1 MKDYEYEL
9 TTLGLPAKDLGSTW
23 NAVYNL
29 NRGEAEYELSTQEGL
44 GTVKGF
50 CTSRGILMV
59 EYAVQ
64 FHQEVK
70 MTGRSHN
77 PHLDLLFCLG
87 NHTGWDLP
95 ESHKVFEL
103 SSEESY
109 VGMSRETQK
118 RSIYSPGTSM
128 HMLEIK
134 VPLTAAVLFREE
146 MYAGGGEGN
155 FLLETIPWGKYR
167 VPPSVR
173 IILQQLLHC
182 PCVPALSPLY
192 REGKLLELLA
202 VYLNEAMLQTDKN
215 TLTLGLAL
223 DDVRC
228 IRMAKKIL
236 DDAPGDNLSLTRL
249 SRLVG
254 LNECKLKKGF
264 KELFGTSI
272 HAYVIQKR
280 LELAKGLLEQER
292 LSVSETAFQ
301 VGYGNAS
308 HFTAA
313 FRKKYG
319 VNPGE
324 YRKEIKLKENQ

>member
-9 TTLGLPAKDLGSTW
+9 TALGLPAKDLGGTW

-29 NRGEAEYELSTQEGL
+29 NRGQAEYELSSQAGL

-59 EYAVQ
+59 EYVVQ

-70 MTGRSHN
+70 MTGHSHN

-87 NHTGWDLP
+87 NRTAWDLP

-103 SSEESY
+103 SPEESY
-109 VGMSRETQK
+109 IGMSQETQK

-134 VPLTAAVLFREE
+134 VPLTTVRPFWEE
-146 MYAGGGEGN
+146 MYAGGGGGN
-155 FLLETIPWGKYR
+155 FRLEAIPWGKYR
-167 VPPSVR
+167 VLPSVR

-182 PCVPALSPLY
+182 PYGPSLAPLY

-202 VYLNEAMLQTDKN
+202 VYLNEAMQQTDKN
-215 TLTLGLAL
+215 ALASGLAL
-223 DDVRC
+223 HDVKC
-228 IRMAKKIL
+228 IRMVKKIL
-236 DDAPGDNLSLTRL
+236 DDAPGDSPSLTRL

-254 LNECKLKKGF
+254 LNEYKLKKGF

-272 HAYVIQKR
+272 HAYLIQKR
-280 LELAKGLLEQER
+280 LELAKGLLEQDR
-292 LSVSETAFQ
+292 LSVSGTAFQ
-301 VGYGNAS
+301 VGYGNVS

-319 VNPGE
+319 VNPGD
-324 YRKEIKLKENQ
+324 YLKEIKSKENQ